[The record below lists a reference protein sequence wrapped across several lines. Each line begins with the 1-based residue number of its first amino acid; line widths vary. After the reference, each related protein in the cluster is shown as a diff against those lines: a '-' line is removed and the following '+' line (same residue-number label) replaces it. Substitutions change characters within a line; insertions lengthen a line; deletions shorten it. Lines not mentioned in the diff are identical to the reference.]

1 MQKIYLIIVG
11 FISVLLLGACAAP
24 APPLDIKDPQW
35 SMIFGHVMAD
45 EKVIE
50 VELREYGKFYM
61 PPFVKPPRVL
71 IFNNGNFMAENLK
84 PGKYIISAF
93 KTKKS
98 KYVIVNSRR
107 SAYQE
112 VIHVRPREIKYVG
125 SYRVT
130 DIKRG
135 LLSKGEFDVRRIRKP
150 SERRIIKHLFHVT
163 EGTAWQAMIARRMQ
177 ELRQ

>member
-1 MQKIYLIIVG
+1 MQKSLLSLGLFTIV
-11 FISVLLLGACAAP
+11 FIAACAAP
-24 APPLDIKDPQW
+24 APPLDAKDNRR
-35 SMIFGHVMAD
+35 SMIFGHVIA
-45 EKVIE
+45 EEPVTE

-61 PPFVKPPRVL
+61 PPFLKPPRVL

-93 KTKKS
+93 NTQNS
-98 KYVIVNSRR
+98 KYVLVNSKRT
-107 SAYQE
+107 AYQDVLHIEPGE
-112 VIHVRPREIKYVG
+112 VKYIG
-125 SYRVT
+125 TYRVT

-135 LLSKGEFDVRRIRKP
+135 LLRKGEFDVRRIRKP

-163 EGTAWQAMIARRMQ
+163 EGTAWQAMLKHRMQ